1 MSTFFQNPEP
11 NTIFEELTTGLRRV
25 SPLAAMF
32 DAAEDTLR
40 ADRPEGFT
48 PEDIGRLAYESL
60 PEAERG
66 DAWDELLYTYW
77 SARENDREELAR
89 FEREQKTRTA
99 LAAAL
104 DEREM
109 ALVLGNEASPE
120 LDADI
125 ARLARTLIGGA
136 R

>member
-1 MSTFFQNPEP
+1 MSTPDA
-11 NTIFEELTTGLRRV
+11 IFEELTTGLRRV

-32 DAAEDTLR
+32 DAAEDTLL

-48 PEDIGRLAYESL
+48 PEDIGQLAWDSL
-60 PEAERG
+60 PECERS
-66 DAWDELLYTYW
+66 DAWNEFKYTYW
-77 SARENDREELAR
+77 AARQNDLDAR
-89 FEREQKTRTA
+89 ARYEREQKARTE
-99 LAAAL
+99 LASAL

-109 ALVLGNEASPE
+109 ALVLGNEVPPSLEAS
-120 LDADI
+120 I